1 MIKVQVLLQTS
12 ESEKRQIETK
22 MDTQERFWV
31 QKVKGLEESY
41 RGMMDKLQSS
51 EKDVK
56 LAEKNLT
63 ILNEENKRVGLLILF
78 VSLSDLIAKRLS
90 ERANLGLAICKKLTG
105 FKSRRTCEH
114 YEKQR

>member
-1 MIKVQVLLQTS
+1 
-12 ESEKRQIETK
+12 
-22 MDTQERFWV
+22 V

-63 ILNEENKRVGLLILF
+63 ILNEENKRVG
-78 VSLSDLIAKRLS
+78 
-90 ERANLGLAICKKLTG
+90 
-105 FKSRRTCEH
+105 
-114 YEKQR
+114 